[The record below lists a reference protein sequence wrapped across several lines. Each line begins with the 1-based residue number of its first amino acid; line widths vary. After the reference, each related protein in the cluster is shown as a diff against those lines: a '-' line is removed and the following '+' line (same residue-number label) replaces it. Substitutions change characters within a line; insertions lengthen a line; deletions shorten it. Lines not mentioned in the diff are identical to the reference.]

1 MRKPVAKV
9 HGHSSHG
16 ESVRIRAA
24 MVVRAV
30 ELWTV
35 SPCVPNCTMTLLLL
49 ELVFV
54 QELDFIMTIYKKQP
68 GCAGI
73 CSLPELS

>member
-1 MRKPVAKV
+1 MKV
-9 HGHSSHG
+9 HGHLSHG
-16 ESVRIRAA
+16 ESIRLRAA

-30 ELWTV
+30 ELGAV
-35 SPCVPNCTMTLLLL
+35 SPCVPNCTITLLLL

-54 QELDFIMTIYKKQP
+54 QELDFIMTVYNKQP